1 MRALKQKASKHRKQN
16 SVMDYENK
24 VLFKGVK
31 MAGIFKWRLPTDA
44 ELDLKQYEAHRLDN
58 ETARVY
64 ARKYILGFLFVL
76 VVCGAALFVH
86 SSRVKYDGGDLKFLD
101 AYFYHNVK
109 FHN

>member
-1 MRALKQKASKHRKQN
+1 
-16 SVMDYENK
+16 
-24 VLFKGVK
+24 
-31 MAGIFKWRLPTDA
+31 MAGIFKYKPLGHA
-44 ELDLKQYEAHRLDN
+44 KINLEQYEANRLDN

-76 VVCGAALFVH
+76 VVCVAALFVH

>member
-16 SVMDYENK
+16 SVMDCENK

-31 MAGIFKWRLPTDA
+31 MAGIFKYKPLGHVKINL
-44 ELDLKQYEAHRLDN
+44 EQYEANRLDN

-76 VVCGAALFVH
+76 VVCGAITFISINKGSYVDTEIE
-86 SSRVKYDGGDLKFLD
+86 S
-101 AYFYHNVK
+101 AYYYHNVDVITLE
-109 FHN
+109 

>member
-1 MRALKQKASKHRKQN
+1 
-16 SVMDYENK
+16 
-24 VLFKGVK
+24 
-31 MAGIFKWRLPTDA
+31 MAGIFKYKPLGHVKINL
-44 ELDLKQYEAHRLDN
+44 EQYEANRLDN

-76 VVCGAALFVH
+76 IVCGAALFVH

>member
-1 MRALKQKASKHRKQN
+1 
-16 SVMDYENK
+16 MDCENK

-76 VVCGAALFVH
+76 VVCGAITFISINKGSYVDTEIE
-86 SSRVKYDGGDLKFLD
+86 S
-101 AYFYHNVK
+101 AYYYHNVDVITLE
-109 FHN
+109 

>member
-1 MRALKQKASKHRKQN
+1 MDCKKKILLKGVN
-16 SVMDYENK
+16 MFG
-24 VLFKGVK
+24 LFKYKPLGHAK
-31 MAGIFKWRLPTDA
+31 INL
-44 ELDLKQYEAHRLDN
+44 EQYEANRLDN

>member
-1 MRALKQKASKHRKQN
+1 MFG
-16 SVMDYENK
+16 
-24 VLFKGVK
+24 LFKYKPLGHAK
-31 MAGIFKWRLPTDA
+31 INLMK
-44 ELDLKQYEAHRLDN
+44 YEAHRLDN

-86 SSRVKYDGGDLKFLD
+86 SSRIKYDGGDLKFLD

>member
-1 MRALKQKASKHRKQN
+1 MFG
-16 SVMDYENK
+16 
-24 VLFKGVK
+24 LFKYKPLGHAK
-31 MAGIFKWRLPTDA
+31 INL
-44 ELDLKQYEAHRLDN
+44 EQYEANRLDN

-86 SSRVKYDGGDLKFLD
+86 SSHVKYDGGDLKFLD